1 MKKILLAAAAVA
13 LVTQVAAAQTVKIG
27 ILLGF
32 TGPEESQAPGIY
44 NGAELAIKQI
54 DASHAFLK
62 GAQLEGVKGDD
73 TCTDASAAVAAATR
87 LVTSDHVA
95 GIVGGHCSG
104 VTAAVLQSVARPN
117 GVVMISPSA
126 TSPSLSTAPSDG
138 LFFRTAPS
146 DARQGQV
153 MADVL
158 IKQGIKKVALTY
170 TDNDYGKGLADA
182 FSAAYK
188 KEGGTITISLP
199 HQDGKADY
207 SAEVGTLAAAGGQ
220 MLVVAGYA
228 DQGGKGIIQGAL
240 DTGAF
245 SKFYLPDGMY
255 TASLLQHFG
264 KSLDGSIGDIG
275 ESNSSGFK
283 TFVAEAKKAGFD
295 GTAAYSAQG
304 YDAVA
309 LMALAME
316 AAHSTKG
323 TVYKNKI
330 EAIANGPGVKI
341 YAGQLATGLKLL
353 SEGKA
358 INYEGASSVR
368 LIGPDSAG
376 SYRVYTIKNGK
387 RVTDYYE

>member
-1 MKKILLAAAAVA
+1 MRKMLLAAAAMA

-44 NGAELAIKQI
+44 NGAALAIKEI
-54 DASHAFLK
+54 NASHAFLK
-62 GAQLEGVKGDD
+62 GAKLVGIKGDD

-87 LVTSDHVA
+87 LVTSDHVD

-104 VTAAVLQSVARPN
+104 VTGAVLQSVARPN
-117 GVVMISPSA
+117 GIVMVSPSA

-153 MADVL
+153 MSDVL
-158 IKQGIKKVALTY
+158 MKKGIKKVALTY

-188 KEGGTITISLP
+188 KAGGTITVSLP

-207 SAEVGTLAAAGGQ
+207 SAEVATLAAAGGD

-228 DQGGKGIIQGAL
+228 DQGGKGIVQGAL

-245 SKFYLPDGMY
+245 SKFYLPDGMN
-255 TASLLQHFG
+255 TDAFLNHFG
-264 KSLDGSIGDIG
+264 KALDGSLGDFG
-275 ESNSSGFK
+275 ESNGKGFK
-283 TFVAEAKKAGFD
+283 AYVAEAKTAGFD
-295 GTAAYSAQG
+295 GTAGYSAQG
-304 YDAVA
+304 YDAAA
-309 LMALAME
+309 LIALAME

-323 TVYKNKI
+323 SVYKNKI

-341 YAGQLATGLKLL
+341 YAGQLAKGLKLL
-353 SEGKA
+353 SEGKP
-358 INYEGASSVR
+358 INYQGASSVH

-376 SYRVYTIKNGK
+376 TYRIYTIENGK
-387 RVTDYYE
+387 RVTLYYE

>member
-341 YAGQLATGLKLL
+341 YAGQLAKGLKLL